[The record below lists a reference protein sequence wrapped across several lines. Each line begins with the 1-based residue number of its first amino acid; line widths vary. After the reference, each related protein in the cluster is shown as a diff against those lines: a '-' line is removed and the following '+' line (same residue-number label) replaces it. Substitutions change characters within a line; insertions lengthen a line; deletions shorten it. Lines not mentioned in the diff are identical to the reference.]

1 MENPTVK
8 SLRLAS
14 VNSILSNLNRQC
26 EAVLTLNNT
35 SLPWKQPVK
44 VKFKITPPNKKN
56 GFSMTSTKNEKNKKE
71 EEWKT
76 KPDGSFDFRRE
87 K

>member
-14 VNSILSNLNRQC
+14 VNSTLGDLNRQC

-35 SLPWKQPVK
+35 SLPGQQPGKVK
-44 VKFKITPPNKKN
+44 VKIIPQMKKWIFN
-56 GFSMTSTKNEKNKKE
+56 GIHKK
-71 EEWKT
+71 
-76 KPDGSFDFRRE
+76 
-87 K
+87 